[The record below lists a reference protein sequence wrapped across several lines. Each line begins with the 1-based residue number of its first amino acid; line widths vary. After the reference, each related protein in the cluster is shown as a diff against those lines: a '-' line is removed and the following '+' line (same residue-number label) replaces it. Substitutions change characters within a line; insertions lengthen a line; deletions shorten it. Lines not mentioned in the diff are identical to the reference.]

1 VYEFPAGLYAFAGA
15 RRFALVPA
23 GREGLF
29 WLQSLD
35 DAALVFLL
43 ADPFAHRADYV
54 ADLPDADVG
63 ALGATGAPGELAVLA
78 IVTLPAERGGTPTVN
93 LRAPVVLHAHTRLGR
108 QLVLQDDRWG
118 MTEPGGPARR
128 RLSAGTSERTR
139 HTAGAR
145 DAPAVRV
152 SRLGEGPRAPLTP
165 PQGRAPKAFPPPA
178 DT

>member
-1 VYEFPAGLYAFAGA
+1 MYSSAPATVAPATPVDSALLGPLEVPPDAVYEFPAGLYAFAGA

-43 ADPFAHRADYV
+43 ADPFAHRADYA

-118 MTEPGGPARR
+118 MTEPVDLRG
-128 RLSAGTSERTR
+128 AG
-139 HTAGAR
+139 
-145 DAPAVRV
+145 
-152 SRLGEGPRAPLTP
+152 
-165 PQGRAPKAFPPPA
+165 
-178 DT
+178 